1 MATAAG
7 NLLEKVPEDFVPEK
21 VPENFVTLTVRLIR
35 SFEQRNIKFLV
46 LKLVDLDWTTEK
58 LIEKTFEEIQKCSTL
73 PKPFRTFQY
82 DTMKVRMFF
91 TNCSV
96 FQFPNTNMNMC

>member
-7 NLLEKVPEDFVPEK
+7 ENLEKVIENVEK
-21 VPENFVTLTVRLIR
+21 VPENLVTLTVRLIR

-46 LKLVDLDWTTEK
+46 LRLVDLDWKTEK

-82 DTMKVRMFF
+82 DTMKV
-91 TNCSV
+91 CLEL
-96 FQFPNTNMNMC
+96 